1 MIQHAFIDNME
12 RWGKKFNQNRAFNFN
27 LTLGLFLF
35 MFANL
40 WVWHGHHVNLIPN
53 KVLTLRFDVRVV
65 FLHRGK
71 DTPLLLLFVDERV
84 D

>member
-35 MFANL
+35 MVANL
-40 WVWHGHHVNLIPN
+40 WVCHGLHINSTPN
-53 KVLTLRFDVRVV
+53 KVVTLRFDVRVV

-71 DTPLLLLFVDERV
+71 DTPFFLLLVDERV